1 MFPAVCGQILFDAAE
16 VRNFLQV
23 AVCLLIADNR
33 KACPLLK
40 TYRMWFIFLQDC
52 QWNRKKR
59 NIGYGTWLSSS
70 LKLYTSFSYPPVTV
84 IVLLQMFRSQ
94 CGNISERQTGEQRKK
109 HQSKGDGN
117 KENQTERVVKQR
129 FCGCLPL
136 QPNSKERQDNAS
148 FPLPSHYLSCYQL
161 KAKKQHS

>member
-1 MFPAVCGQILFDAAE
+1 MFCHMRAQ
-16 VRNFLQV
+16 
-23 AVCLLIADNR
+23 
-33 KACPLLK
+33 
-40 TYRMWFIFLQDC
+40 WFIDTAYVSDLFQITVHPLVTGYRQDHSFFQAFRMCLVLLQNHPWNVQ
-52 QWNRKKR
+52 QWNVTHVVRLFP
-59 NIGYGTWLSSS
+59 G
-70 LKLYTSFSYPPVTV
+70 FSYP
-84 IVLLQMFRSQ
+84 VLAIDILYYVFISQ
-94 CGNISERQTGEQRKK
+94 VLYIGKGQPGQRRKK